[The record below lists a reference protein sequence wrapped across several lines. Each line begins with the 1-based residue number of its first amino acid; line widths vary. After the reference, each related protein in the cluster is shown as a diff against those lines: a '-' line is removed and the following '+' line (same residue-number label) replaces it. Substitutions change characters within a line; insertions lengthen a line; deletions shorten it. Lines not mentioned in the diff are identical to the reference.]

1 MDNQIRVPVRY
12 IPKNLTRSDR
22 KKQIRMLKR
31 SRSLYKRG
39 KYYTRKRVPS
49 FKSRKSSHLSR
60 ARTLYGVEKITPN
73 EELARATG
81 CSVEA
86 LEKIVNK
93 GEGAYFSSGS
103 RPNQTA
109 QSWGY
114 ARLASAITSGN
125 AAIVDYHIIDEGCDH
140 SKPAFKLAEKR
151 RKQGKTQTRTIKIE

>member
-1 MDNQIRVPVRY
+1 MKIPIRY
-12 IPKNLTRSDR
+12 IPKNLTKSDR
-22 KKQIRMLKR
+22 KQQLQQLAK
-31 SRSLYKRG
+31 SRRLYKRG

-60 ARTLYGVEKITPN
+60 ARALYGIDKITPS

-125 AAIVDYHIIDEGCDH
+125 AAIVDYHIIEEGCNH
-140 SKPAFKLAEKR
+140 SKPAYKLAKKASEK
-151 RKQGKTQTRTIKIE
+151 G